1 MLREALSNL
10 FPPFH
15 ILKLIITNFTIC
27 HVWTLAIKIVVL
39 TD

>member
-10 FPPFH
+10 YSI
-15 ILKLIITNFTIC
+15 ILHPLNSLLQFYIFC

-39 TD
+39 D